1 MEKRTKERLKKKTR
15 SLIREWS
22 KLTRNNHY
30 NKGWLGVAPSYLCTE
45 LDIDYDEAAAILKN
59 LEDEGFIYD
68 NNNGNHFK
76 LPDGRTYAT
85 RYYMTGTEYKADQE
99 NE

>member
-1 MEKRTKERLKKKTR
+1 MEKRTKEQLKKKTC

-22 KLTRNNHY
+22 KPTRNNHY

-45 LDIDYDEAAAILKN
+45 LDVDYDDAAAILKD
-59 LEDEGFIYD
+59 LEEEGFIYD
-68 NNNGNHFK
+68 NNNGNHSE

-85 RYYMTGTEYKADQE
+85 RYYMTGTEYQADQE